1 MKRIIL
7 VLTAALLLTVMMM
20 AAAPAFGQEAKKE
33 EEKKEEKKEEKAK
46 EEKAKEEKDLPK
58 SGGVPVGATLVG
70 LGTGVLLLGG
80 GLVALRL
87 ARQHQ

>member
-1 MKRIIL
+1 
-7 VLTAALLLTVMMM
+7 M
-20 AAAPAFGQEAKKE
+20 AIRGQPRQKGGR
-33 EEKKEEKKEEKAK
+33 EKAKEEKAK

-58 SGGVPVGATLVG
+58 SGGVPVGATLIG

>member
-7 VLTAALLLTVMMM
+7 VLTAALLLTAMML
-20 AAAPAFGQEAKKE
+20 AAAPAFGQEEKKKE
-33 EEKKEEKKEEKAK
+33 EEKK

-80 GLVALRL
+80 GLVALRF
-87 ARQHQ
+87 ARHH

>member
-7 VLTAALLLTVMMM
+7 VLTAALLLTAMIL
-20 AAAPAFGQEAKKE
+20 AAAPAFGQEEKKKE
-33 EEKKEEKKEEKAK
+33 EEK
-46 EEKAKEEKDLPK
+46 DIPK

-80 GLVALRL
+80 GLVALRF
-87 ARQHQ
+87 ARQH

>member
-7 VLTAALLLTVMMM
+7 VLTAALLLTVMTM

-33 EEKKEEKKEEKAK
+33 EEKKEEKAK

-58 SGGVPVGATLVG
+58 SGGVPVGASLVG

>member
-7 VLTAALLLTVMMM
+7 VLTAALLLTAMMLG
-20 AAAPAFGQEAKKE
+20 AAPAFGQEEKKKE
-33 EEKKEEKKEEKAK
+33 EEEKK

-80 GLVALRL
+80 GLVALRF
-87 ARQHQ
+87 ARHH

>member
-33 EEKKEEKKEEKAK
+33 EEKKEEKAK

-58 SGGVPVGATLVG
+58 SGGVPVGATLIG

>member
-7 VLTAALLLTVMMM
+7 VLTAALLLTAMVL
-20 AAAPAFGQEAKKE
+20 AAAPAFGQEEKKKE
-33 EEKKEEKKEEKAK
+33 EEKKEEKAK

-80 GLVALRL
+80 GLVALRF
-87 ARQHQ
+87 ARHH